1 MVRREKGRCNTM
13 AADGS
18 VVIEISGDD
27 SELKKTLNGLKSVTG
42 AAVKGLTTA
51 VAAAGTAI
59 AGLGVA
65 AAKAGS
71 DFEASLAGTS
81 TMFGDVAV
89 DTEGLKS
96 KILDLSS
103 ATGLAATEISG
114 SLYNALSAGIPVT
127 EDMTGA
133 MDYMEQCTKLAAAG
147 FTDVDTAVTSTA
159 KVMNAYGMGLDDVD
173 KIQKI
178 MLQTQNKGITTVNE
192 LGATLA
198 QVTPTAAAMG
208 VSFENVGA
216 ALATMTAQG
225 TPTAQ
230 ATTQLNALIAE
241 LGKSG
246 TIAANNLTKAAAGT
260 QYAGMSFGDMMSAG
274 VPLNEVLNLMG
285 DYADQSGL
293 SMIDMFS
300 SIEAGKA
307 ALAMAGE
314 NSEAFASNLAAMST
328 EADLVGDAYAKVTDT
343 LEHKIDVLKESVTNL
358 GIAVYDGM
366 KASLGGA
373 ADLATDAVGDIAE
386 AFERDGLQG
395 AVEAAGGAMAK
406 VVGEVSK
413 AAPKLVDA
421 AFDLMGAFIKGL
433 WAQRGA
439 IAKAAQEVALAVF
452 DGLGDAVPMLAPL
465 TGALSLVTKNLKDII
480 PVAGAAAAAFGAF
493 KIVSTITSAFRAAQV
508 QVTAFAV
515 ANGQAAVATAAANST
530 FKVTEIIVALMTKQ
544 ITLAQFAAAG
554 LKAVMTALAGP
565 IGIAVMAVAAI
576 GGGLLAYK
584 LTAED
589 SAGATQSLSSRIGEL
604 NGRLKEQSA
613 AQDDL
618 ATRRGEALAGIEAE
632 SERVAGYVKEL
643 GLLIDTQGRVKAGDE
658 ARAAQLAELINNAIP
673 GAVEALATEEGAH
686 YKISESIDAEIL
698 AMRKRMALQAMEEE
712 YNAAMANRVQ
722 AQLDYADAVNAQE
735 EAQKRLNDAYRD
747 GAQLGT
753 IQELTKALDEAKAA
767 VQTSENAM
775 TRYQDVI
782 SAFDTAMAAG
792 SVEELDEVIRTLSTN
807 IVKSTGD
814 NQDELEKAAAGT
826 RDAYSR
832 MKQYNEAHWDSW
844 DETERKGRADALAGL
859 KKLVE
864 DQEKELES
872 SAGQATSL
880 GIDFANGYAQGIMN
894 DMAKGNVWS
903 AAVGLALHAM
913 NAIKATQVS
922 NSPSKETMKL
932 GGDASDGYAVGMRDA
947 AKRVSFAAAAVAET
961 ALDSMAGGAAP
972 REFEMLGWYTT
983 EGFVKGMKDGE
994 GEVIKTAAELS
1005 QAILKS
1011 ATEWVDDKQ
1020 YYNDLAAQDELAF
1033 WEDLKQMAGLE
1044 GKELAKID
1052 RSIYKARQE
1061 ASKESLEHSK
1071 KWIEQEKFYKRL
1083 SAEEEIEAWQR
1094 VVDRKN
1100 LLTAQQLE
1108 AERGLYSAQ
1117 QTMIEEQT
1125 RRVEEYESSLSAREN
1140 ILRSFAGLF
1149 SEIDKG
1155 TAVSGQQL
1163 LKNLQDQVTLFEG
1176 WQKDMETIAG
1186 SDGMTEAF
1194 LAELRE
1200 MGPKAANEIH
1210 ALATMGEA
1218 GLKECV
1224 EKFTQ
1229 LSGMIK
1235 TQAESELKDKP
1246 IELPIGAAVLSAEQA
1261 GVVVGRSVSTL
1272 CKSISDSTDQ
1282 LTDATDLV
1290 TMDMQRTILARKKD
1304 FTTAGADAMRGLTEG
1319 LREQGKV
1326 AISTAK
1332 SIADDII
1339 REMQRALDIHSPSRK
1354 MRDLVGKPAAQGFFV
1369 GFEDEMRRFHGL
1381 AQETIARETSKINAQ
1396 VEAQVGARSVSQG
1409 VTREVHNNTKTVE
1422 KIARVEAAD
1431 GISSELVRLLN
1442 VKLKAEDRRL
1452 GPSLA

>member
-1 MVRREKGRCNTM
+1 M

-27 SELKKTLNGLKSVTG
+27 SELKKTLGGLKSVTG
-42 AAVKGLTTA
+42 AAVKGLATA
-51 VAAAGTAI
+51 VAAAGTAV

-65 AAKAGS
+65 AAKVGS
-71 DFEASLAGTS
+71 EFETSLAGTS

-178 MLQTQNKGITTVNE
+178 MLQTQNKGITTVDE

-274 VPLNEVLNLMG
+274 VPLNEVLNLMAG
-285 DYADQSGL
+285 YADQSGL

-307 ALAMAGE
+307 ALSMAGE
-314 NSEAFASNLAAMST
+314 NSEAFASNLAAMGT
-328 EADLVGDAYAKVTDT
+328 EADVVGDAYAKVTDT

-358 GIAVYDGM
+358 GIAVYDSM
-366 KASLGGA
+366 KESLGGA
-373 ADLATDAVGDIAE
+373 ADLAKDAVGEIAE

-406 VVGEVSK
+406 IVGEVSK

-421 AFDLMGAFIKGL
+421 ALDLMGAFIQGL
-433 WAQRGA
+433 WSQRGA
-439 IAKAAQEVALAVF
+439 IAKAAQEVALAVL
-452 DGLGDAVPMLAPL
+452 DGLGKAVPLLSPL
-465 TGALSLVTKNLKDII
+465 TGALSLIVKNLKDLI

-493 KIVSTITSAFRAAQV
+493 KIVNAVSSAFQAARV
-508 QVTAFAV
+508 QVTLFAA
-515 ANGQAAVATAAANST
+515 ANGQAAVATAAANGS

-544 ITLAQFAAAG
+544 MTLAQFAAAG

-565 IGIAVMAVAAI
+565 IGIAVMAVTAI

-584 LTAED
+584 LSAEG
-589 SAGATQSLSSRIGEL
+589 SAGATQSLSSTIGEL
-604 NGRLKEQSA
+604 NGRLKEQSD
-613 AQDDL
+613 AQHDL
-618 ATRRGEALAGIEAE
+618 ATRRGEALSGIDAE

-643 GLLIDTQGRVKAGDE
+643 GLLTDTQGRVKAGDE

-722 AQLDYADAVNAQE
+722 AQLDYTEALRTQE
-735 EAQKRLNDAYRD
+735 EAYRKLEEAKKADAEAVGGRIGLVQAAQKAY
-747 GAQLGT
+747 
-753 IQELTKALDEAKAA
+753 DEATKS
-767 VQTSENAM
+767 VQNAESTM

-782 SAFDTAMAAG
+782 KAFDTAMAAD
-792 SVEELDEVIRTLSTN
+792 SVEDLDEVIRTLSAN
-807 IVKSTGD
+807 IVRSTGE
-814 NQDELEKAAAGT
+814 NQAELEKAVTDT

-844 DETERKGRADALAGL
+844 NETERKGYSDALATL

-864 DQEKELES
+864 DQEKELKDG
-872 SAGQATSL
+872 AAQATSL
-880 GIDFANGYAQGIMN
+880 GVDFANGYAQGIASN
-894 DMAKGNVWS
+894 MAKGNVWG
-903 AAVGLALHAM
+903 AAAGLAIYAM
-913 NAIKATQVS
+913 NAIRETQKS
-922 NSPSKETMKL
+922 SSPAKETMKL
-932 GGDASDGYAVGMRDA
+932 GGDASDGYAIGMQDA
-947 AKRVSFAAAAVAET
+947 AQRVSFAASAVAGS
-961 ALDSMAGGAAP
+961 ALESMAGGAEP

-983 EGFVKGMKDGE
+983 EGFAIGMKDGE
-994 GEVIKTAAELS
+994 GKVIKTAEELS

-1011 ATEWVDDKQ
+1011 ATEWVDDKKN
-1020 YYNDLAAQDELAF
+1020 YNDLAAQDELAF
-1033 WEDLKQMAGLE
+1033 WEDLKQLAGLQ

-1083 SAEEEIEAWQR
+1083 SAEEEVEAWQR

-1100 LLTAQQLE
+1100 LLTDQQLE
-1108 AERGLYSAQ
+1108 AERSLYSAQ
-1117 QTMIEEQT
+1117 QTMIEEQR
-1125 RRVEEYESSLSAREN
+1125 RRVDEYEQSLSAREN
-1140 ILRSFAGLF
+1140 SLRSFAGLF

-1163 LKNLQDQVTLFEG
+1163 LKNLQDQVALFEG
-1176 WQKDMETIAG
+1176 WQADMEKLAADP
-1186 SDGMTEAF
+1186 SMTEAL

-1200 MGPKAANEIH
+1200 MGPKAAKEIH
-1210 ALATMGEA
+1210 ALAASTESVLPEYAKEFAKLG
-1218 GLKECV
+1218 GL
-1224 EKFTQ
+1224 
-1229 LSGMIK
+1229 IK

-1246 IELPIGAAVLSAEQA
+1246 IELPIEAAVLSTEQA
-1261 GVVVGRSVSTL
+1261 GVAVDRSVGAL
-1272 CKSISDSTDQ
+1272 CAAVTDSTQQ
-1282 LTDATDLV
+1282 LKNTTDLV
-1290 TMDMQRTILARKKD
+1290 TMDMQRTILARRKD

-1326 AISTAK
+1326 AVETARN
-1332 SIADDII
+1332 IADSII
-1339 REMQRALDIHSPSRK
+1339 WEMQRALDIHSPSRK
-1354 MRDLVGKPAAQGFFV
+1354 MRDLVGKPAAQGFFL

-1381 AQETIARETSKINAQ
+1381 AQETIARETGKINAQ

-1409 VTREVHNNTKTVE
+1409 VTKEVHNNTKTVE

-1431 GISSELVRLLN
+1431 GLSSELVRLLN
-1442 VKLKAEDRRL
+1442 IKLKAEDRRL
-1452 GPSLA
+1452 GQSLA